1 MIQRLKKLFSKH
13 DTRREQEAT
22 GPAKN
27 EVDNF
32 VVSLTPGE
40 RRLLLEMLKF
50 NPPYTKHL
58 PPVVRLEV
66 WDLYQD
72 VYLKLCSTNNAVS
85 ATKKI

>member
-1 MIQRLKKLFSKH
+1 MSLLKKLFRKH
-13 DTRREQEAT
+13 TITGAAETT

-32 VVSLTPGE
+32 VVSLTPAE

-72 VYLKLCSTNNAVS
+72 VYMKLCSTKNDVS
-85 ATKKI
+85 VK